1 MPIYYKTA
9 DEIARM
15 RVSADLLGRAHGEVA
30 KHVKPGVSTKRL
42 DQIAFEY
49 IADHKAIPSF
59 LNYSGFPASLCISVN
74 EVVVHGIPSQ
84 YILREGD
91 IISIDCGVLFN
102 GYHADSAYTYPVGE
116 VKPEVQALLDAT
128 KASLYEGIAKATYG
142 NRIGDVSAAIQTFV
156 EKRGYSVVRELVGHG
171 IGRNLHESPEVPNF
185 GKPRKGEKL
194 RNGLVLAIEPM
205 VNLGSRAIVQEA
217 DGWTIRTMDKKPSAH
232 YEHTVAILNGKPE
245 ILTTFK
251 YIEEALGLA
260 VLSSTK
266 TA

>member
-15 RVSADLLGRAHGEVA
+15 RVSADLLGRVHGEVA
-30 KHVKPGVSTKRL
+30 KYIKPGVSTKRL

-49 IADHKAIPSF
+49 IADHRGIPSF
-59 LNYSGFPASLCISVN
+59 LNYNGFPASLCISVN
-74 EVVVHGIPSQ
+74 EVVVHGIPSH
-84 YILREGD
+84 YVLKEGD

-116 VKPEVQALLDAT
+116 VKPEVQALLDTT

-194 RNGLVLAIEPM
+194 RNGMVLAIEPM
-205 VNLGSRAIVQEA
+205 VNLGSRAIIQEA
-217 DGWTIRTMDKKPSAH
+217 DGWTIRTLDGRPSAH

-251 YIEEALGLA
+251 YIEAALGIGT
-260 VLSSTK
+260 LSSTK